1 MSTFAP
7 LTLGTVQLGMP
18 YGIANASGQPD
29 LRQGRQILQTALAL
43 GFGYLDTAP
52 ADGTSEETLGKLL
65 PEVDRAG
72 RAQVISKIPGGL
84 PSARWEEQ
92 LSASLG
98 RLQRP
103 SLHAWL
109 LHDETDF
116 ARLDA
121 TAAAVIT
128 AAQSAGHI
136 GAFGVSCYS
145 VEVALAAMRSPLVT
159 ALQVPANVFDR
170 RFLDACPANEGVFMF
185 VRSVFLQGLCLMTP
199 EQVPPRLPGAVEG
212 VRLLR
217 QYCCDLG
224 ITPQAFCLHYVNHR
238 LRGRRHSLV
247 LGVETAAQVEDLV
260 QAMSTP
266 GPADA
271 VFQEWERL
279 WPHSPPEMIN
289 PGLWPPYRQP

>member
-1 MSTFAP
+1 MSAFAP

-29 LRQGRQILQTALAL
+29 LQQGRQILQTALAL
-43 GFGYLDTAP
+43 GFEYLDTAP
-52 ADGTSEETLGKLL
+52 TYGTSEETLGKLL

-72 RAQVISKIPGGL
+72 RAHVISKIPSGL
-84 PSARWEEQ
+84 PPARWEQQ
-92 LSASLG
+92 LTASLS
-98 RLQRP
+98 RLRQP
-103 SLHAWL
+103 SLHSWL

-116 ARLDA
+116 ARFD
-121 TAAAVIT
+121 AAAEEMIT
-128 AAQSAGHI
+128 AAQSAGRI

-145 VEVALAAMRSPLVT
+145 VEVARAATQPSLVT

-170 RFLDACPANEGVFMF
+170 RFLDARLAREDVFIF

-212 VRLLR
+212 VRLL
-217 QYCCDLG
+217 QHYCRDLA
-224 ITPQAFCLHYVNHR
+224 ISPQAFCLHYVNHR

-247 LGVETAAQVEDLV
+247 LGVETAAQVEDLA
-260 QAMSTP
+260 QAMSTRC
-266 GPADA
+266 PADA

-289 PGLWPPYRQP
+289 PSLWPQYRQP